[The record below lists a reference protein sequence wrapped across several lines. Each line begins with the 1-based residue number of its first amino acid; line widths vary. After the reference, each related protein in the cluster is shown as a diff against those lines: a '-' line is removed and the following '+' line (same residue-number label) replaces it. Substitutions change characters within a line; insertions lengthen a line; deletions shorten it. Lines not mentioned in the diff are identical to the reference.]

1 MVGAMNESCFPHRTA
16 LTEHQ
21 LLGTPL
27 PTEVRRHLERCPDC
41 SREAIETENV
51 VRTLHRAGPAAARTE
66 DRMAPP
72 SGGPSHDLRDRIVR
86 EVTHQA
92 PAARRQRLPR
102 VALGVA
108 AAALAAVAVVVP
120 VSLSGDQA
128 PVSSTSITL
137 TRHGRMVEK
146 SWGTEVPVVLSGLAD
161 GQTYRMM
168 AVNADGKKASGGSVS
183 GKGPAPVSLR
193 MVTAMPRNTITAL
206 LVEDEHG
213 HVVSRLP
220 VRPTAT

>member
-27 PTEVRRHLERCPDC
+27 PTDVRRHLERCPDC
-41 SREAIETENV
+41 SREAAETESV
-51 VRTLHRAGPAAARTE
+51 VRTLHRAGPAAAHPE

-72 SGGPSHDLRDRIVR
+72 FGGPSHDLRDRIVR
-86 EVTHQA
+86 EVTRAA
-92 PAARRQRLPR
+92 PARRRRLPR

-137 TRHGRMVEK
+137 TRHGQMVEK
-146 SWGTEVPVVLSGLAD
+146 SWGTEVPIVLSGLAD

-168 AVNADGKKASGGSVS
+168 AVNADGKKAPGGSVS

-206 LVEDEHG
+206 LVEDERG
-213 HVVSRLP
+213 HVVSRVP